1 MDDASTVSADEARK
15 IKEEAEAEANI
26 QMDAL
31 KKMENKQKK
40 EMVQSS
46 GLSHQLAMLKEEIAT
61 ARVEQKAVNLG
72 KAQVNVQLN
81 LL

>member
-1 MDDASTVSADEARK
+1 
-15 IKEEAEAEANI
+15 
-26 QMDAL
+26 MDAL